1 MPISNQNRLDKVV
14 QTTTIT
20 ASTSE
25 TTILTANATNLQ
37 DIYGLII
44 SNTSA
49 TATSVT
55 IKDATAGTTR
65 MNISVPAGETRG
77 FMLAVSDAVPQQS
90 AVNNNWT
97 ATSSVS
103 VSSLVITVLAIKA

>member
-1 MPISNQNRLDKVV
+1 MPFPSQNRADKVL

-20 ASTSE
+20 ASTAE
-25 TTILTANATNLQ
+25 TTILTANATNFQ

-49 TATSVT
+49 TATSVA

-65 MNISVPAGETRG
+65 LNISVPAGETRG
-77 FMLAVSDAVPQQS
+77 FMLAVGDAMPQQS
-90 AVNNNWT
+90 VVNSNWT

-103 VSSLVITVLAIKA
+103 VTSLVITVLAIKA